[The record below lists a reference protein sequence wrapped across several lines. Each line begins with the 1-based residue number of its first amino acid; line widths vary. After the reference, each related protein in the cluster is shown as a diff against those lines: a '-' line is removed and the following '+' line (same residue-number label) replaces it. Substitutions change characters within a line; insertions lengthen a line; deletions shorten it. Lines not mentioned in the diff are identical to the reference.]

1 MTIDVRP
8 VTGAAGS
15 AFTAAQKS
23 FFYLTLASSLE
34 YAAGLCLAPPRF
46 FVAGLFA
53 EDVRC

>member
-1 MTIDVRP
+1 MTLHVRP
-8 VTGAAGS
+8 VRELAGS
-15 AFTAAQKS
+15 TFTVAQKS

>member
-1 MTIDVRP
+1 MTLHVRS
-8 VTGAAGS
+8 VRELAGS
-15 AFTAAQKS
+15 TFTVAQKS

>member
-8 VTGAAGS
+8 FTGTAGS

>member
-1 MTIDVRP
+1 MTMGERNKSQTRLTV
-8 VTGAAGS
+8 
-15 AFTAAQKS
+15 AQKS